1 MRIFL
6 LALFGVIVLPGFA
19 KAEFMLAWSQISG
32 SSAVGSPIVVDL
44 ILTETS
50 TTNLNDFGLQNAD
63 ILVST
68 SFGILGLPAGN
79 AGFLSVAVENPSAT
93 EATIT
98 QFNFLNPG
106 TGIGGGNSIVIGT
119 FTVSSLTEGSGFL
132 TVSLLNGG
140 DDDIAVFTDNSFTE
154 LNIGNDAFSPLPA
167 TFGFTITAVPE
178 PTSMVLVGLVGVA
191 GVAIRARRR
200 IAKKA

>member
-132 TVSLLNGG
+132 TVSLLNG
-140 DDDIAVFTDNSFTE
+140 F
-154 LNIGNDAFSPLPA
+154 
-167 TFGFTITAVPE
+167 
-178 PTSMVLVGLVGVA
+178 
-191 GVAIRARRR
+191 
-200 IAKKA
+200 K